1 MDSTFQALPCI
12 ILSPLG
18 VSHCVLQAD
27 SCSQELSAQWKT
39 IMPHNNFT
47 NTVTVNQDLAK
58 RGVM

>member
-39 IMPHNNFT
+39 ITPHNNFT
-47 NTVTVNQDLAK
+47 NTVTVDQDLTK